1 MFKTVPLLFLT
12 IGTVLAGRQDAA
24 AGNEAVA
31 GRAVDDVTSAGSC
44 TECIYLSGKGT
55 DDAVLWDFYC
65 TAGRNSGKWT
75 QIPVPSN
82 WEFHGFGQF
91 NYGHDKERINES
103 GMYRYTFKVPGEWKN
118 RKVNIVFDGSMT
130 DTEVKINGRNAGP
143 VHQGAFYRFR
153 YDISKLLRYGREN
166 QLEVTVHKAS
176 SNVSVEAAERKSDF
190 WVFGGIFRPVWLEA
204 LPAIHIERVAIDA
217 GCDGTFAMDVFL
229 GGNVTGEVVA
239 QVKKTD
245 GQPYGMPARR
255 AFEKKDSLRLSASFS
270 EPALW
275 SSEFPNL
282 YMVEV
287 SLFKNGKIQH
297 RITEKFGFR
306 TAELRPGDG
315 FYINNVKVKFKGVD
329 HHTHRPESGRAS
341 NFGISLND
349 ALLIKEMNMN
359 AVRMSHYPPDKHFL
373 EVCDSLGLYV
383 IDELTAWQYPP
394 YETPVGKERVR
405 ELITRDVNH
414 PCVVMWANGNEGGFN
429 FELLPEYGRYDIQK
443 RLVIH
448 PWLEEKDVNTYH
460 YISYGVG
467 TNFYFEGNKVFF
479 PTEFIHGLY
488 DGGHG
493 AGLDDYWNIML
504 AHPLSAGGF
513 LWDFADQG
521 VVRNDKGGVMDT
533 DGNHAADGI
542 LGPYREKEGS
552 FFAVREIWSPVYLE
566 GTRFLPASFGGEI
579 KVHNR
584 YHFTNLNQCSFSAE
598 WLKYDYLSGKVSAR
612 AATIKA
618 PDAAPGFSG
627 ILQIETPG
635 DFTNCDALSIK
646 AVDPHGKEIYTWTR
660 TVTSADEFSKKLTGG
675 TDGDKAVMTETDDG
689 MIRYS
694 AGNTSVLVDKNRGII
709 AEIEVNGKILPLE
722 NGPRFTAGN
731 LALSGTEI
739 LNHTVEFSFIQEG
752 KKPLRNKI
760 RVSLLPSE
768 WIVVDYSFDVGGM
781 YDHIGVTF
789 DFPEKDVKSI
799 KWLGNGPYRVWKNR
813 MKGVTFGIWEKE
825 YNNTVTGESW
835 VYPEFKGYHSNLYAA
850 DLSTAYGTLKIV
862 AAKDDLFLHLFTPDN
877 PVLRNNDNTLGAF
890 PEGQISILNAIS
902 PVGTKF
908 KKASE
913 LGPQSQPNN
922 FVSSSHAEPLTGK
935 FYLKFEPD

>member
-1 MFKTVPLLFLT
+1 MYKIISILFLMVNT
-12 IGTVLAGRQDAA
+12 ALAGKQETAGGQAVNDAP
-24 AGNEAVA
+24 AG
-31 GRAVDDVTSAGSC
+31 TH

-65 TAGRNSGKWT
+65 TAGHHSGKWT

-103 GMYRYTFKVPGEWKN
+103 GRYRYTFKVPGEWKN

-130 DTEVKINGRNAGP
+130 DTEVKINGRSAGP

-153 YDISKLLRYGREN
+153 YDISKLLRYGGEN
-166 QLEVTVHKAS
+166 RLEVTVHKAS
-176 SNVSVEAAERKSDF
+176 SNESVEAAERKSDF

-204 LPAIHIERVAIDA
+204 LPAGHIERVAIDA

-229 GGNVTGEVVA
+229 GRNMTGEVVA
-239 QVKKTD
+239 QVKTMD
-245 GQPYGMPARR
+245 GRPFGAPVRL
-255 AFEKKDSLRLSASFS
+255 AFEKTDSLRLSASFP

-275 SSEFPNL
+275 SSEFPNR
-282 YMVEV
+282 YMTEI
-287 SLFKNGKIQH
+287 SLLENGKIQH

-315 FYINNVKVKFKGVD
+315 FYVNNVKVKFKGVD
-329 HHTHRPESGRAS
+329 RHTHWPESGRAS
-341 NFGISLND
+341 NSGISLND
-349 ALLIKEMNMN
+349 ALLIREMNMN
-359 AVRMSHYPPDKHFL
+359 AVRMSHYPPDEHFL
-373 EVCDSLGLYV
+373 EICDSLGLYV

-394 YETPVGKERVR
+394 YDTPVGKERVR
-405 ELITRDVNH
+405 EMITRDVNH
-414 PCVVMWANGNEGGFN
+414 PCVVIWANGNEGGFN
-429 FELLPEYGRYDIQK
+429 FELLPEYARYDIQK
-443 RLVIH
+443 RLVVH
-448 PWLEEKDVNTYH
+448 PWLEEKDVNTSH
-460 YISYGVG
+460 YISYGIG
-467 TNFYFEGNKVFF
+467 TNFCFEGNKVFF

-493 AGLDDYWNIML
+493 AGLDDYWARMQ

-552 FFAVREIWSPVYLE
+552 FYAIREIWSPVYLE
-566 GTRFLPASFGGEI
+566 GTRFLPASFRGDI

-598 WLKYDYLSGKVSAR
+598 WLKYDYPSGKVSAK
-612 AATIKA
+612 AADIKV
-618 PDAAPGFSG
+618 PDVAPGFSG
-627 ILQIETPG
+627 ILQVETPG
-635 DFTNCDALSIK
+635 DFMNCDALSVK
-646 AVDPHGKEIYTWTR
+646 AVDPYGKEIYTWTR
-660 TVTSADEFSKKLTGG
+660 TVTSAEDFSRRLVGADGNEAIVTG
-675 TDGDKAVMTETDDG
+675 TDG
-689 MIRYS
+689 MIRYR
-694 AGNTSVLVDKNRGII
+694 AGNTSVAVDRDKGII
-709 AEIEVNGKILPLE
+709 AEIEVNGKRLPLG
-722 NGPRFTAGN
+722 NGPRFTTGN
-731 LALSGTEI
+731 LKLSGTETLTGNGI
-739 LNHTVEFSFIQEG
+739 HAVEFSFTQEG
-752 KKPLRNKI
+752 RRPLRNKI

-768 WIVVDYSFDVGGM
+768 WILVDYSFDIGGM

-789 DFPEKDVKSI
+789 DFPEKDVKSV

-850 DLSTAYGTLKIV
+850 DLLTAYGTLKIV

-877 PVLRNNDNTLGAF
+877 PVFRNNDNTLGIF

-922 FVSSSHAEPLTGK
+922 FRSSSQAEPLTGK